1 LRPSHLAVPMRNL
14 VYYQLAAG
22 VDVVPLTEE
31 SVLFRSNTLAVKVEG
46 SMAALL
52 SRSVLPLLNRPR
64 SLDDLESQLG
74 DLADG
79 SLKQS
84 LDSLVEA
91 RVLERSTEATTLRP
105 DRPFAAFISNLG
117 VEPGEAADRLRALR
131 VGIFGLEAH
140 GAHLALELAR
150 LGVGA
155 CILADPFITEESD
168 ALLMPA
174 GTFRPGFTRQESVA
188 EAIGSLAPSMSVT
201 LGAELSRDS
210 VLGIAENSNLLVGCF
225 DRGYETAHH
234 WINRAAVATG
244 TPAMFAEIST
254 HVATIGPC
262 VLPGQAACYMCYRMR
277 RMACEQ
283 NYDEAMAY
291 ERFLNQRNQPSLSS
305 RATAPFL
312 SAHVASLL
320 VGEIV
325 KLVALLLPASLAG
338 RIMEFDALTLES
350 RFHAVLRQ
358 PDCPVCGAEK
368 KKDRNN
374 ATLTELLAAEQSD
387 PSGDLRVLSERLVSP
402 RTGVVRR
409 FEPFVKDP
417 VEPAAPYIVRAD
429 IANHSFVSKR
439 DDDGDICSG
448 KGLTLSD
455 ARVSALGEA
464 VERYSGAVHSSE
476 EVRYAR
482 RSELDIASL
491 DPRELVLY
499 HSSQY
504 SELPYAPYND
514 NRLGWIPARSLVSG
528 DEVLV
533 PALAVFMNYR
543 AHADGEFIF
552 PITSNGL
559 ATGCTLLEAVW
570 NAAGEVLERDA
581 FMIAWLNH
589 LPAQR
594 LSARVHP
601 DSQIV
606 ELAESYLR
614 RQVEIRLYRLP
625 TDHDCAVFAGI
636 ALEAPGRGGPAAVI
650 GLGADPDPVLA
661 SRKAVLEVC
670 QVRPALRRRLRNP
683 EAQTRLRELLDDPRL
698 VATIDDHDL
707 LYASQQALPRLGFWL
722 DVNEEPFA
730 WTCRATVPSAQ
741 NLANLVAW
749 LGTNGH
755 DLLYV
760 NLTPPDMAELGLYT
774 ARAILPGFQPIDFGW
789 KERRLGGTRIYSQPF
804 ALGLRQQP
812 SNWENLNHDPH
823 PLA

>member
-1 LRPSHLAVPMRNL
+1 MQNL

-22 VDVVPLTEE
+22 VDVVPLSEE

-46 SMAALL
+46 SMAVLL
-52 SRSVLPLLNRPR
+52 SREVLPLLNRPR
-64 SLDDLESQLG
+64 SITELESHLG
-74 DLADG
+74 DAFDE
-79 SLKQS
+79 SLRQS

-91 RVLERSTEATTLRP
+91 RVLECSTEPMSLGP
-105 DRPFAAFISNLG
+105 DRPFAAFLESLG
-117 VEPGEAADRLRALR
+117 VEPAKANKRLRSLR

-150 LGVGA
+150 LGVGS
-155 CILADPFITEESD
+155 CTLADPFLINESD
-168 ALLMPA
+168 ALLMPTA
-174 GTFRPGFTRQESVA
+174 CFQPGVARQQAVA
-188 EAIGSLAPSMSVT
+188 EAIGSLAPAMSVT
-201 LGAELSRDS
+201 LAGELSRDS
-210 VLGIAENSNLLVGCF
+210 VREIAEDVTLLVGCF

-234 WINRAAVATG
+234 WINRAALATG
-244 TPAMFAEIST
+244 RTALFGEIST

-277 RMACEQ
+277 RIACEE

-291 ERFLNQRNQPSLSS
+291 ERFLNQHHQPSLSS

-312 SAHVASLL
+312 SAQVASLL
-320 VGEIV
+320 TGEIV
-325 KLVALLLPASLAG
+325 KLVALALPPSLAG

-350 RFHAVLRQ
+350 RIHTVLRQ

-368 KKDRNN
+368 KKSRDNP
-374 ATLTELLAAEQSD
+374 ALAELQAAEQSD
-387 PSGDLRVLSERLVSP
+387 PSGDLSLLAERLVSR

-417 VEPAAPYIVRAD
+417 VEPASPYIVRAD
-429 IANHSFVSKR
+429 IANHRFISNR

-448 KGLTLSD
+448 KGLTLPE

-464 VERYSGAVHSSE
+464 VERYSGGVYYHE

-482 RSELDIASL
+482 RSEVSEASL

-504 SELPYAPYND
+504 PDLPYAAYND
-514 NRLGWIPARSLVSG
+514 NRLGWIPARSLVSSE
-528 DEVLV
+528 EVLV

-543 AHADGEFIF
+543 AHADEEFLF

-559 ATGCTLLEAVW
+559 ATGRTLLEAVW

-581 FMIAWLNH
+581 FMIAWLNR
-589 LPAQR
+589 LPAHR
-594 LSARVHP
+594 FSALAHP
-601 DSQIV
+601 DPEIAG
-606 ELAESYLR
+606 LAKSYLR
-614 RQVEIRLYRLP
+614 RKVEIRLYHLP
-625 TDHDCAVFAGI
+625 ADHDCAVFAGV
-636 ALEAPGRGGPAAVI
+636 ALEAPGHGGPAVVL

-683 EAQTRLRELLDDPRL
+683 ETRNRLRELLDDPHL

-707 LYASQQALPRLGFWL
+707 LYASRESLSRLGFWL
-722 DVNEEPFA
+722 DLDEEPFA
-730 WTCRATVPSAQ
+730 WAPQEKNSAF
-741 NLANLVAW
+741 ANLSNLTTW
-749 LGTNGH
+749 LRGKGK

-789 KERRLGGTRIYSQPF
+789 KERRLGGTRVYSQPF
-804 ALGLRQQP
+804 ELALRPGP
-812 SNWENLNHDPH
+812 ATWESLNHDPH